1 MTLQKVK
8 HILIIEKN
16 PAIAENF
23 TSYFLK
29 KDFICHHS
37 VSIEDGLNCL
47 KTKLLPGGFEL
58 GLLVCEI
65 ENLASK
71 ESALLSELKSLLP
84 STPFIAIAEEKFK
97 TKVSQILDHGF
108 FHYLIRPFEFSQIVH
123 LFEHAINYQMVNKE
137 ISLLKK
143 ELLSKNTFQGVIGRS
158 PSMRKVFELIKQVAP
173 STANILI
180 QGPTGSGKEVIA
192 RALHHLSDRKDKP
205 FVAINCSAIPENLLE
220 SELFGH
226 VKGSFTGATQNKK
239 GLFEEANGGTLFLDE
254 IGDFPQNLQAKLLR
268 VLQERTVRAVG
279 DNHFKPIDIRII
291 CATHKNLKDLIT
303 NHQFRDDLYYRL
315 AVIPVNLP
323 SLNERPED
331 IPLLAHHFLNKF
343 AILNHKD
350 ISTFSEPALNFLYT
364 YTWPGNVRELENAIE
379 RAVVLCKTGQI
390 ELRDLNFSPL
400 RNTQGNNEV
409 ILSQLESELPTLE
422 QLEKRYIEFVL
433 KKTNYKKEKAAEIL
447 GLNRKTLY
455 RKERD
460 YGWDKLPQSTSENEI
475 N

>member
-16 PAIAENF
+16 PAVAESF
-23 TSYFLK
+23 TSYFFK
-29 KDFICHHS
+29 KDFICHLS
-37 VSIEDGLNCL
+37 ANLEDGLNYL
-47 KTKLLPGGFEL
+47 KTKLLPGCFEL
-58 GLLVCEI
+58 GLLICEI
-65 ENLASK
+65 ETLDPK
-71 ESALLSELKSLLP
+71 ELVQLSELKALLP
-84 STPFIAIAEEKFK
+84 ATPFIAIVDEKLK
-97 TKVSQILDHGF
+97 TKVSQVLDHGF

-123 LFEHAINYQMVNKE
+123 LFEHAINYQMINKE
-137 ISLLKK
+137 ISILKK

-158 PSMRKVFELIKQVAP
+158 SSMRKVFELIKQVAP

-192 RALHHLSDRKDKP
+192 RALHNLSERKDKP

-226 VKGSFTGATQNKK
+226 IKGSFTGATQNKR

-254 IGDFPQNLQAKLLR
+254 IGDFPHNLQAKLLR

-279 DNHFKPIDIRII
+279 DNHFRPIDIRII
-291 CATHKNLKDLIT
+291 CATHKNLKDLII
-303 NHQFRDDLYYRL
+303 NQQFRDDLYYRL

-323 SLNERPED
+323 SLSERTED
-331 IPLLAHHFLNKF
+331 IPLLAHHFLSKF

-364 YTWPGNVRELENAIE
+364 YSWPGNVRELENAIE
-379 RAVVLCKTGQI
+379 RAVVLCKTRQI
-390 ELRDLNFSPL
+390 ELKDIHFSAL
-400 RNTQGNNEV
+400 GSNDI

-460 YGWDKLPQSTSENEI
+460 YGWDKLPQSSSDNEI
-475 N
+475 I